1 MNAQEKSAMSE
12 HAKYW
17 AGKLQEGIVVA
28 FGPVL
33 DPRGIWGVG
42 IVRAKDEA
50 RVEAMRDVDPAM
62 LADIGMQY
70 EILPMMT
77 AVY

>member
-1 MNAQEKSAMSE
+1 MGE

-28 FGPVL
+28 YGPVL
-33 DPRGIWGVG
+33 DPKGGWGVG

-50 RVEAMRDVDPAM
+50 GVEAIRDADPAM
-62 LADIGMQY
+62 LADMGMRY